1 MKIITSGEAAALIPD
16 NAHIVFSGFGSYGAS
31 DDILDAIA
39 QRYGNERHP
48 AMIHAYCGV
57 CTGDN
62 TDKQIGFN
70 RLSEPGLI
78 GSLVAAHFKY
88 ARTVW
93 KNIASNK
100 TAAFTIPL
108 GVMVQLFCAKAAR
121 QPGILTKTGIHT
133 YIDPRLDG
141 PEANNLAK
149 ECGNQYVEV
158 KNISG
163 KDYLYYH
170 LPDPDIAIIRG
181 TYADEKGNIS
191 IENEGISDTQL
202 AIAMATK
209 NAGGIVFVQVEKV
222 VQSGV
227 LPARSVYVPHT
238 LVDYVIK
245 ARSPEL
251 HKQSYASS
259 YRSEVSGQ
267 YKMPITDIE
276 HLPLDTRKVIAR
288 RALMELKPDSMV
300 NLGIGIPSGMGS
312 VANEEGIADQMT
324 LSVESGPIGGVP
336 LSGLAFGA
344 AVNPDMIARM
354 EDVLRYYDGGGID
367 LAVLGIAEVD
377 KEGNVNVSKLNGS
390 PIGPGGFIDIT
401 QRTKTVCFVGN
412 FTDGKRDIRIEN
424 GVIKINKDGERIK
437 FVDKVEQ
444 VTFSG
449 KYAVQ
454 SGQDVY
460 YITERAVFKLTQNG
474 LLLIEI
480 ASGIDLQNE
489 ILDKMEF
496 TPLISDKLMNMDRE
510 LFLPDPMNIGF
521 KKERAE

>member
-1 MKIITSGEAAALIPD
+1 MQIISSDEASKMIND
-16 NAHIVFSGFGSYGAS
+16 QAHVLFSGFGAYGAP

-39 QRYGNERHP
+39 QRYAQEKHP

-62 TDKQIGFN
+62 TDRAVGFN
-70 RLSEPGLI
+70 RLAEPGLI
-78 GSLVAAHFKY
+78 GTLVAAHFKY
-88 ARTVW
+88 ARAVLN
-93 KNIASNK
+93 NIAENK
-100 TAAFTIPL
+100 IAAFTIPL

-133 YIDPRLDG
+133 YIDPRQDG
-141 PEANNLAK
+141 PAANELAK
-149 ECGNQYVEV
+149 RQGNQYVEV
-158 KNISG
+158 MNVNG
-163 KDYLYYH
+163 KEYLYYH
-170 LPDPDIAIIRG
+170 LPYPDVAIIRG

-209 NAGGIVFVQVEKV
+209 NAGGFVIVQVEKV
-222 VQSGV
+222 VQAGA
-227 LPARSVYVPHT
+227 LPARDVYVPHT
-238 LVDYVIK
+238 LVDYVVV
-245 ARSPEL
+245 ARSPEY
-251 HKQSYASS
+251 HMQSYASP

-276 HLPLDTRKVIAR
+276 HLPLGIRKVIAR
-288 RALMELKPDSMV
+288 RALMELKSDSMV
-300 NLGIGIPSGMGS
+300 NLGIGIPSGVGS

-377 KEGNVNVSKLNGS
+377 KHGNVNVSKLNGC

-412 FTDGKRDIRIEN
+412 FTNGKRVIRVEDGKL
-424 GVIKINKDGERIK
+424 KIYKDGETMK
-437 FVDKVEQ
+437 FVDEVEQ
-444 VTFSG
+444 ITFSG
-449 KYAVQ
+449 EYAVQ
-454 SGQDVY
+454 SGQRVL
-460 YITERAVFKLTQNG
+460 YITERAVFELTRVG
-474 LLLIEI
+474 LSLIEI
-480 ASGIDLQNE
+480 APGIDLNRDVIEKMGFEPAISEE
-489 ILDKMEF
+489 IH
-496 TPLISDKLMNMDRE
+496 TMDLS
-510 LFLPDPMNIGF
+510 LFV
-521 KKERAE
+521 E

>member
-1 MKIITSGEAAALIPD
+1 MQIITSGDAAKLIHD
-16 NAHIVFSGFGSYGAS
+16 HAHVVFSGFGSYGAP

-39 QRYGNERHP
+39 QRYSQEKHP

-62 TDKQIGFN
+62 TDRAVGFN
-70 RLSEPGLI
+70 RLAEPGLI
-78 GSLVAAHFKY
+78 GTLVAAHFKY

-93 KNIASNK
+93 NNIAGNR

-108 GVMVQLFCAKAAR
+108 GVIVQLFCAKAAR

-133 YIDPRLDG
+133 YIDPRQDG
-141 PEANNLAK
+141 PETNELAK
-149 ECGNQYVEV
+149 RQTNQYVEV
-158 KNISG
+158 MNIKGS
-163 KDYLYYH
+163 DYLYYH
-170 LPDPDIAIIRG
+170 LPDPDVAVIRG

-209 NAGGIVFVQVEKV
+209 NAGGIVIVQVEKV
-222 VQSGV
+222 VQAGV

-238 LVDYVIK
+238 LVDYVVK
-245 ARSPEL
+245 ARSPEY
-251 HKQSYASS
+251 HKQSYASP

-288 RALMELKPDSMV
+288 RALMELKSDSMV

-377 KEGNVNVSKLNGS
+377 KEGNVNVSKLNGC

-412 FTDGKRDIRIEN
+412 FTNGERDIRVEN
-424 GVIKINKDGERIK
+424 GKLKIYKDGGRMK
-437 FVDKVEQ
+437 FVNKVEQ
-444 VTFSG
+444 ITFSG
-449 KYAVQ
+449 QYAIQ
-454 SGQDVY
+454 SGQKVF
-460 YITERAVFKLTQNG
+460 YITERAVFKLTKAG
-474 LLLIEI
+474 LTLIEVAPGVDVQRDVI
-480 ASGIDLQNE
+480 GKMAFKPDIISGLQTMKESLFMANV
-489 ILDKMEF
+489 
-496 TPLISDKLMNMDRE
+496 MNFS
-510 LFLPDPMNIGF
+510 L
-521 KKERAE
+521 

>member
-1 MKIITSGEAAALIPD
+1 MQIITSKEAANLIND
-16 NAHIVFSGFGSYGAS
+16 YSNVLFSGFGAYGAP
-31 DDILDAIA
+31 DDVLDSIA
-39 QRYGNERHP
+39 KRYALEKHP
-48 AMIHAYCGV
+48 SMINAYCGV

-62 TDKQIGFN
+62 TNRQVGFN

-78 GSLVAAHFKY
+78 GTLVAAHFKY

-93 KNIASNK
+93 KNVTENK

-108 GVMVQLFCAKAAR
+108 GVMVQLICSKAAR
-121 QPGILTKTGIHT
+121 QPGILTKIGIHT
-133 YIDPRLDG
+133 YLDPRHDG
-141 PEANNLAK
+141 PEANELARIM
-149 ECGNQYVEV
+149 GNKYVEV
-158 KNISG
+158 MNVKG
-163 KDYLYYH
+163 EDYLYYH
-170 LPDPDIAIIRG
+170 IPDPDIAIIRG

-209 NAGGIVFVQVEKV
+209 NAGGIVIVQVEKV
-222 VQSGV
+222 VQAGV

-238 LVDYVIK
+238 LVDFVVK
-245 ARSPEL
+245 ARSLEY
-251 HKQSYASS
+251 HMQSYASS

-324 LSVESGPIGGVP
+324 LTVESGPIGGVP

-377 KEGNVNVSKLNGS
+377 KHGNVNVSKLNGQ

-412 FTDGKRDIRIEN
+412 FTNGMRDIRVED
-424 GVIKINKDGERIK
+424 GALKIYLDGDTLK
-437 FVDKVEQ
+437 FVDEVEQ

-449 KYAVQ
+449 QYAIQ
-454 SGQDVY
+454 TGQRVF
-460 YITERAVFKLTQNG
+460 YITERAVFKLTERG
-474 LLLIEI
+474 LTLVEV
-480 ASGIDLQNE
+480 APGVDVQIDV
-489 ILDKMEF
+489 IGKMGF
-496 TPLISDKLMNMDRE
+496 TPVIDSELMTMCE
-510 LFLPDPMNIGF
+510 SLFY
-521 KKERAE
+521 

>member
-1 MKIITSGEAAALIPD
+1 MRIIASSEAATFIPD
-16 NAHIVFSGFGSYGAS
+16 YANVIFSGFGSYGAP
-31 DDILDAIA
+31 DDMLDAIA
-39 QRYGNERHP
+39 QRYTNEKHP
-48 AMIHAYCGV
+48 SMIHAFCGV

-62 TDKQIGFN
+62 TDNQVGLN
-70 RLSEPGLI
+70 RLSKPGLI
-78 GSLVAAHFKY
+78 GTLVAAHFKY

-93 KNIASNK
+93 KNIASNQ

-121 QPGILTKTGIHT
+121 QPGILSKIGIHT
-133 YIDPRLDG
+133 YIDPRRDG
-141 PEANNLAK
+141 PEANDLARRQ
-149 ECGNQYVEV
+149 GNQYVEIMNV
-158 KNISG
+158 KG
-163 KDYLYYH
+163 TEYLYYH
-170 LPDPDIAIIRG
+170 IPDPDIAILRG

-209 NAGGIVFVQVEKV
+209 NAGGIVIVQVEKV

-238 LVDYVIK
+238 LVDYVVK
-245 ARSPEL
+245 ARSPEYHL
-251 HKQSYASS
+251 QSYASP
-259 YRSEVSGQ
+259 YRAEISGQ

-276 HLPLDTRKVIAR
+276 HLPLDARKVIAR
-288 RALMELKPDSMV
+288 RALQELKPGSMV

-336 LSGLAFGA
+336 LPGLAFGA

-377 KEGNVNVSKLNGS
+377 KKGNVNVSKLNGS
-390 PIGPGGFIDIT
+390 PIGPGGFIDIV

-412 FTDGKRDIRIEN
+412 FTNGDKDLRIEN
-424 GVIKINKDGERIK
+424 GRLIICKDGGKKK
-437 FVDKVEQ
+437 FVNTVEQ
-444 VTFSG
+444 ITFSG
-449 KYAVQ
+449 DYANDLAQ
-454 SGQDVY
+454 TVY
-460 YITERAVFKLTQNG
+460 YITERAVFKLSKSG
-474 LLLIEI
+474 LVLIEI
-480 ASGIDLQNE
+480 APGIDVE
-489 ILDKMEF
+489 KDIIDKMDFE
-496 TPLISDKLMNMDRE
+496 PIISSSLIEMDKK
-510 LFLPDPMNIGF
+510 LFCI
-521 KKERAE
+521 

>member
-1 MKIITSGEAAALIPD
+1 MKIISSSDAAKLIND
-16 NAHIVFSGFGSYGAS
+16 HSHVLFSGFGSYGAP

-39 QRYGNERHP
+39 KRYSQEKHP

-62 TDKQIGFN
+62 TDRPVGFN
-70 RLSEPGLI
+70 RLAELGLI
-78 GSLVAAHFKY
+78 GTLVAAHFKY
-88 ARTVW
+88 AKSVW
-93 KNIASNK
+93 KNIADNK

-108 GVMVQLFCAKAAR
+108 GAMVQLFCAKAAR
-121 QPGILTKTGIHT
+121 QPGILTKIGIHT
-133 YIDPRLDG
+133 YIDPRRDG
-141 PEANNLAK
+141 PEANDLGRQR
-149 ECGNQYVEV
+149 GNQYVEV
-158 KNISG
+158 MNVKGN
-163 KDYLYYH
+163 DYLYYH
-170 LPDPDIAIIRG
+170 LPDPDFAIIRG

-191 IENEGISDTQL
+191 IENEAISDTQL

-209 NAGGIVFVQVEKV
+209 NAGGTVVVQVEKV

-238 LVDYVIK
+238 LVDYVVK
-245 ARSPEL
+245 ARSPEF
-251 HKQSYASS
+251 HMQSFASP

-267 YKMPITDIE
+267 YKLPITDIE

-312 VANEEGIADQMT
+312 VANEAGIADQMT

-354 EDVLRYYDGGGID
+354 EDMLRYYDGGGID

-377 KEGNVNVSKLNGS
+377 LEGNVNVSKLNGC

-412 FTDGKRDIRIEN
+412 FTNGKRDIRVE
-424 GVIKINKDGERIK
+424 DGKLRIYQDGSTIK

-444 VTFSG
+444 ITFSG
-449 KYAVQ
+449 KYALQ
-454 SGQDVY
+454 SGQKVL
-460 YITERAVFKLTQNG
+460 YITERAVFELTKDG
-474 LLLIEI
+474 LTLIEI
-480 ASGIDLQNE
+480 APGIDLNVDVIEKMGFIPNFNE
-489 ILDKMEF
+489 EIH
-496 TPLISDKLMNMDRE
+496 TMNPA
-510 LFLPDPMNIGF
+510 LFAI
-521 KKERAE
+521 

>member
-1 MKIITSGEAAALIPD
+1 MKIITSKEAANLIND
-16 NAHIVFSGFGSYGAS
+16 KAHVYFSGFGSYGAS

-39 QRYGNERHP
+39 NRYTEERHP
-48 AMIHAYCGV
+48 KEITAYCGV

-62 TDKQIGFN
+62 TDNPVGFN
-70 RLSEPGLI
+70 RLSEPGLLGI
-78 GSLVAAHFKY
+78 VVAAHFKY
-88 ARTVW
+88 ARRVW
-93 KNIASNK
+93 QNISNNL

-108 GVMVQLFCAKAAR
+108 GVMVQLFCSKAAK

-133 YIDPRLDG
+133 YIDPRQDG
-141 PEANNLAK
+141 PAANESAREK
-149 ECGNQYVEV
+149 GNDYVEV
-158 KNISG
+158 MTIKGN
-163 KDYLYYH
+163 DYLYYH

-181 TYADEKGNIS
+181 SYSDEKGNIS

-209 NAGGIVFVQVEKV
+209 NAGGKVIVQVEKV

-227 LPARSVYVPHT
+227 LPARNVYVPHT
-238 LVDYVIK
+238 LVDYVVVS
-245 ARSPEL
+245 RSSKL
-251 HKQSYASS
+251 HMQSYVDK

-288 RALMELKPDSMV
+288 RALMELQSNSMV
-300 NLGIGIPSGMGS
+300 NLGIGIPSGMGI
-312 VANEEGIADQMT
+312 VANEEGVAEQMT

-367 LAVLGIAEVD
+367 MAVLGIAEVD
-377 KEGNVNVSKLNGS
+377 KFGNVNVSRLNGC

-412 FTDGKRDIRIEN
+412 FINGERDIRIEDAQL
-424 GVIKINKDGERIK
+424 KIYKDGETKK

-444 VTFSG
+444 ITFSG
-449 KYAVQ
+449 KYAIQ
-454 SGQDVY
+454 SGQRVL
-460 YITERAVFKLTQNG
+460 YITERAVFTLTENG
-474 LLLIEI
+474 LKLIEI
-480 ASGIDLQNE
+480 APGVDIQKHILSKMNFKPLVDDDLK
-489 ILDKMEF
+489 I
-496 TPLISDKLMNMDRE
+496 MNKE
-510 LFLPDPMNIGF
+510 LFKPEKMGL
-521 KKERAE
+521 AL

>member
-1 MKIITSGEAAALIPD
+1 MIKD
-16 NAHIVFSGFGSYGAS
+16 QAHVLFSGFGAYGAP

-39 QRYGNERHP
+39 QRYAGEKHP

-62 TDKQIGFN
+62 TDRSAGFN

-78 GSLVAAHFKY
+78 GTLVAAHIKY
-88 ARTVW
+88 ARTIWRNV
-93 KNIASNK
+93 AENK

-133 YIDPRLDG
+133 YIDPRQDG
-141 PEANNLAK
+141 PAANELARQQ
-149 ECGNQYVEV
+149 GNQYVEV
-158 KNISG
+158 MNIKG

-170 LPDPDIAIIRG
+170 LPYPDVAIIRG
-181 TYADEKGNIS
+181 SYADEKGNIS

-209 NAGGIVFVQVEKV
+209 NSGGIVIVQVEKI
-222 VQSGV
+222 VQAGV
-227 LPARSVYVPHT
+227 LPARSVYVPHI
-238 LVDYVIK
+238 LVDYVVK
-245 ARSPEL
+245 ARSPEY
-251 HKQSYASS
+251 HKQSYASLF
-259 YRSEVSGQ
+259 RSEVSGQ

-288 RALMELKPDSMV
+288 RALMELKPDSTV

-312 VANEEGIADQMT
+312 VANEAGIADQMT

-377 KEGNVNVSKLNGS
+377 KEGNVNVSKLNGC

-412 FTDGKRDIRIEN
+412 FTNGKRDIRVEN
-424 GVIKINKDGERIK
+424 GKLRIYQDGATMK

-444 VTFSG
+444 ITFSG
-449 KYAVQ
+449 KYAIQ
-454 SGQDVY
+454 SGQKVL
-460 YITERAVFKLTQNG
+460 YITERAVFELKEKG
-474 LLLIEI
+474 LFLIEV
-480 ASGIDLQNE
+480 APGIDIRSEVIERMGFCPIWTNE
-489 ILDKMEF
+489 IRKMDA
-496 TPLISDKLMNMDRE
+496 S
-510 LFLPDPMNIGF
+510 LFQ
-521 KKERAE
+521 

>member
-1 MKIITSGEAAALIPD
+1 MQIITSGEAANLIHD
-16 NAHIVFSGFGSYGAS
+16 HSHVLFSGFGSYGAP

-39 QRYGNERHP
+39 ARYAQEKHP
-48 AMIHAYCGV
+48 SMIHAYCGV

-62 TDKQIGFN
+62 TDRSVGFN
-70 RLSEPGLI
+70 RLAEVGLI
-78 GSLVAAHFKY
+78 GTLVAAHFKY

-93 KNIASNK
+93 TNIAENK

-121 QPGILTKTGIHT
+121 QPGILTKIGIHT
-133 YIDPRLDG
+133 YIDPRQDG
-141 PEANNLAK
+141 PEANRLAK
-149 ECGNQYVEV
+149 EQGNQYVEV
-158 KNISG
+158 MRVNG
-163 KDYLYYH
+163 KEYLYYH
-170 LPDPDIAIIRG
+170 LPDPDVAIIRG

-209 NAGGIVFVQVEKV
+209 NAGGIVIVQVEKV

-238 LVDYVIK
+238 LVDFVVK
-245 ARSPEL
+245 ARSPEY
-251 HKQSYASS
+251 HMQSYASA

-267 YKMPITDIE
+267 YKMPIADIGY
-276 HLPLDTRKVIAR
+276 LPLDTRKVIVR

-312 VANEEGIADQMT
+312 VANEAGIADHMT

-336 LSGLAFGA
+336 LAGLAFGA

-377 KEGNVNVSKLNGS
+377 KEGNVNVSKLNGRS
-390 PIGPGGFIDIT
+390 IGPGGFIDIT

-412 FTDGKRDIRIEN
+412 FTNGKRDIRIEN
-424 GVIKINKDGERIK
+424 GKLQIYQDGATKK
-437 FVDKVEQ
+437 FVNRVEQ
-444 VTFSG
+444 ITFSG
-449 KYAVQ
+449 LNALQ
-454 SGQDVY
+454 SGQRVL
-460 YITERAVFKLTQNG
+460 YITERAVFELTEKG
-474 LLLIEI
+474 LSLTEVAPGADIQRDIIE
-480 ASGIDLQNE
+480 
-489 ILDKMEF
+489 KMEF
-496 TPLISDKLMNMDRE
+496 YPQISDGLKTMNVKMYQNQADIE
-510 LFLPDPMNIGF
+510 
-521 KKERAE
+521 AE

>member
-1 MKIITSGEAAALIPD
+1 MKIITSGEAAGLIND
-16 NAHIVFSGFGSYGAS
+16 RAHVLFSGFGSYGAP
-31 DDILDAIA
+31 DDILDSIA
-39 QRYGNERHP
+39 QRYAREKHP
-48 AMIHAYCGV
+48 AMINAYCGV

-62 TDKQIGFN
+62 TDRPVGFN

-78 GSLVAAHFKY
+78 GTLVAAHFKY
-88 ARTVW
+88 ARNVW
-93 KNIASNK
+93 NNIAENR

-108 GVMVQLFCAKAAR
+108 GVMVQLFCAKAAQ

-133 YIDPRLDG
+133 YIDPRQDG
-141 PEANNLAK
+141 PEANALAK
-149 ECGNQYVEV
+149 QQGNRYVEV
-158 KNISG
+158 MNVDG
-163 KDYLYYH
+163 RDYLYYH
-170 LPDPDIAIIRG
+170 LPDPDAAIIRG

-209 NAGGIVFVQVEKV
+209 NAGGIVIVQVEKV

-238 LVDYVIK
+238 LVDYVVK
-245 ARSPEL
+245 ARSPEF
-251 HKQSYASS
+251 HMQSYASA

-276 HLPLDTRKVIAR
+276 SLALDIRKVIAR

-312 VANEEGIADQMT
+312 VANEEGIADRMT

-377 KEGNVNVSKLNGS
+377 REGNVNVSKLKGC

-412 FTDGKRDIRIEN
+412 FTNGKRDIRVEE
-424 GVIKINKDGERIK
+424 GKLKIFQDGTTKK
-437 FVDKVEQ
+437 FVDRVEQ
-444 VTFSG
+444 ITFSG
-449 KYAVQ
+449 KYAIQ
-454 SGQDVY
+454 SGQKVF
-460 YITERAVFKLTQNG
+460 YITERAVFQLTQDG
-474 LLLIEI
+474 LELVEV
-480 ASGIDLQNE
+480 APGID
-489 ILDKMEF
+489 IRKDVIDKMEF
-496 TPLISDKLMNMDRE
+496 VPRISSDLHLMDQL
-510 LFLPDPMNIGF
+510 LFSAGIMNVA
-521 KKERAE
+521 K

>member
-1 MKIITSGEAAALIPD
+1 MRIITSGEAAAMIPD
-16 NAHIVFSGFGSYGAS
+16 NARVFFSGFGSYGAP

-39 QRYGNERHP
+39 QRYTNEKHP
-48 AMIHAYCGV
+48 SMIHTFCGV

-62 TDKQIGFN
+62 TDKQVGFN

-88 ARTVW
+88 ARTIW
-93 KNIASNK
+93 KNIASNQ

-108 GVMVQLFCAKAAR
+108 GVMVQLFCAKAAK
-121 QPGILTKTGIHT
+121 QPGILTKIGIHT
-133 YIDPRLDG
+133 YIDPRQDG
-141 PEANNLAK
+141 PEANDLARKQGNL
-149 ECGNQYVEV
+149 YVEV
-158 KNISG
+158 MNVKG
-163 KDYLYYH
+163 EDYLYYH
-170 LPDPDIAIIRG
+170 LPDPDIAILRG

-209 NAGGIVFVQVEKV
+209 NAGGMVIVQVEKV

-238 LVDYVIK
+238 LVDYVVK

-251 HKQSYASS
+251 HMQSYASS
-259 YRSEVSGQ
+259 YRAEVSGQ
-267 YKMPITDIE
+267 YKMPINDIE
-276 HLPLDTRKVIAR
+276 HLPLDTRKIIAR
-288 RALMELKPDSMV
+288 RALMELEPDSMV

-377 KEGNVNVSKLNGS
+377 KHGNVNVSKLNGC
-390 PIGPGGFIDIT
+390 PVGPGGFVDIT

-412 FTDGKRDIRIEN
+412 FTNGERDIRVED
-424 GVIKINKDGERIK
+424 GKLKIVRDGNTIK
-437 FVDKVEQ
+437 FVDEVEQ
-444 VTFSG
+444 ITFSG
-449 KYAVQ
+449 DYAIQ
-454 SGQDVY
+454 SGQRVL
-460 YITERAVFKLTQNG
+460 YITERAVFELTEKG
-474 LLLIEI
+474 LTLTEI
-480 ASGIDLQNE
+480 APGIDLEKDIIQ
-489 ILDKMEF
+489 KMSFRPIINTITE
-496 TPLISDKLMNMDRE
+496 MNKE
-510 LFLPDPMNIGF
+510 LFL
-521 KKERAE
+521 